1 MFIRILVFLCITSL
15 GWAQSSK
22 IESLRGLRAI
32 SVVIE
37 DLGPDEESLGLTK
50 SRLQTRVELRLRRS
64 GITVLEDAIPFLYV
78 NINVKKTSTGLYA
91 VATEVSLKQQ
101 VYLVRD
107 SSIEI
112 TGVTWNVASV
122 GTVGENRLARS
133 ILDHVG
139 KYVDEFAND
148 YLAANPRY
156 PDSIQKVES

>member
-64 GITVLEDAIPFLYV
+64 GITVLEDAIPFLYI
-78 NINVKKTSTGLYA
+78 NINVKKVPTGLYA

-112 TGVTWNVASV
+112 SGVTWNVASV

-156 PDSIQKVES
+156 PD

>member
-50 SRLQTRVELRLRRS
+50 SRLQTQVELRLRRS
-64 GITVLEDAIPFLYV
+64 GITVLEDAIPFLYI
-78 NINVKKTSTGLYA
+78 NINVKKVPTGLYA

-156 PDSIQKVES
+156 PD